1 MRAIVYGAKSTVD
14 VKGSIATQLA
24 DGRALAEAQGLDVV
38 ADYQDEAKSAFSG
51 DRGPGLAAALA
62 HCEALAAEHGSSVLV
77 VQHSDRLAR
86 GDGRQAK
93 HLVEYV
99 LWALKHG
106 VTIKSVQDPGMF
118 PEGDLGIL
126 LGALG
131 GMRNTEDSARKKAS
145 VRDGLVRRTHNE
157 KRKLG
162 GPCPYGY
169 QRVDSGERTKDGRII
184 YRLEPKPG
192 EREVVVR
199 IFEMAASGMSQRA
212 IALRLDADQVPRPG
226 GTRWWGQPTVG
237 RILGNVVYKGM
248 ISHGIYE
255 PVTGRDLHTASATV
269 RRQGRRVGEEVLPGE
284 HEEIVSEALW
294 QDANDNRRAS
304 SRPSA
309 KGGGTPKGR
318 HLLTHGVLRCGRCG
332 SAMLPRTDQEGR
344 QTYVC
349 GGRRLK
355 GRAYCSQSAVTR
367 DVVDEAIL
375 TELQTRYLDID
386 ETRRRVQARHAADTT
401 IAAEALAQAHR
412 ELARAEAALAKV
424 QRGWREGVL
433 DDDDYRQQR
442 VEVMEERDAAAAA
455 LKRAQEH
462 VKRIED
468 ADGLQDAEEALLRR
482 LASLRDQIVG
492 GIDKAPDLP
501 ALRSIVGQLF
511 SAIELCPPESPFG
524 AQDLPGQLEGSTPSV
539 GQYRLLL
546 RVRPAAFDLEA
557 FEAVK
562 VPLSASEFGPRAQMS
577 NTATYGE
584 LSAEHTSDH
593 DSLESEYAWTPSQRR

>member
-1 MRAIVYGAKSTVD
+1 MRAIKCVVYGAKSTKD
-14 VKGSIATQLA
+14 EKGSIPTQLA
-24 DGRALAEAQGLDVV
+24 DGRALADAQGLTVV

-62 HCEALAAEHGSSVLV
+62 HCEALAAEHGSSALV

-93 HLVEYV
+93 HLVWYA
-99 LWALKHG
+99 LWALEHD
-106 VTIKSVQDPGMF
+106 VELMSVQDPEMLAG
-118 PEGDLGIL
+118 GDYGLLMSTVGGI
-126 LGALG
+126 
-131 GMRNTEDSARKKAS
+131 RNTEDSKRKKKS
-145 VRDGLVRRTHNE
+145 VADGLRRRTHNE

-169 QRVDSGERTKDGRII
+169 QRVDSGERTKDGRVI

-192 EREVVVR
+192 ESEVVVR
-199 IFEMAASGMSQRA
+199 IFEMAASTMSQRA
-212 IALRLDADQVPRPG
+212 IALRLDAYKVPRPG
-226 GTRWWGQPTVG
+226 GTKWWGQPTIG
-237 RILGNVVYKGM
+237 RILGNVAYKGM

-255 PVTGRDLHTASATV
+255 PVTGKEWRSASATL
-269 RRQGRRVGEEVLPGE
+269 RKRGRRVGEEVLPGE
-284 HEEIVSEALW
+284 HKEIVSESLW

-332 SAMLPRTDQEGR
+332 SAMLPRTDQAGR
-344 QTYVC
+344 QRYVC

-355 GRAYCSQSAVTR
+355 GRDYCSQSAVAR
-367 DVVDEAIL
+367 DLVDEAIL

-386 ETRRRVQARHAADTT
+386 ETRRRVRERHAADTT
-401 IAAEALAQAHR
+401 IAAEALAQAQR
-412 ELARAEAALAKV
+412 ELGTAEAALVKV

-442 VEVMEERDAAAAA
+442 SEVIEERDAAAAA
-455 LKRAQEH
+455 LKRAREH
-462 VKRIED
+462 VAKIED

-546 RVRPAAFDLEA
+546 RVRPTAFDLEA
-557 FEAVK
+557 FEAVR
-562 VPLSASEFGPRAQMS
+562 VPLSI
-577 NTATYGE
+577 
-584 LSAEHTSDH
+584 EHTSDEN
-593 DSLESEYAWTPSQRR
+593 SLESASVVLDATFAPIMVRA